1 MGWALQAL
9 VGLPV
14 GMSSIKEWIE
24 ALTERFRAEEYEA
37 RAAMQCSVQR
47 RERMRAETRQRT
59 EVGLGVDG
67 AHCLSVYVLVAM
79 YKPIRTTSATHDN
92 RPLIAAGSVDY

>member
-1 MGWALQAL
+1 MRWALQAL

-14 GMSSIKEWIE
+14 GMSSIEEWIE

-37 RAAMQCSVQR
+37 RAAMQRAVQR

-59 EVGLGVDG
+59 EVGLMMTVLIVSLTMSWLP
-67 AHCLSVYVLVAM
+67 CTSLSGL
-79 YKPIRTTSATHDN
+79 HLQ
-92 RPLIAAGSVDY
+92 PLTRGL